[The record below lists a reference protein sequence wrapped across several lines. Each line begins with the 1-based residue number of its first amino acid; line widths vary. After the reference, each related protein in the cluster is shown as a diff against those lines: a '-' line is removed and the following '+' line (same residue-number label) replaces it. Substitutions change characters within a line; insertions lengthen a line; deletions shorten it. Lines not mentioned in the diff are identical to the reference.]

1 MEGPYCA
8 LRLFCS
14 MLNLCFLATGGP
26 GSGKGTQ
33 CSKIVEEFGYAHL
46 SAGDLLRQEV
56 ARGNERGQMIEDLM
70 KEGKLVPRVNI
81 YFSVAEEQSH
91 AEREFHLIDV
101 IQSVI
106 SGQYTGKMKAGFSQE
121 ESNL

>member
-1 MEGPYCA
+1 M
-8 LRLFCS
+8 S
-14 MLNLCFLATGGP
+14 FLATGGP

-70 KEGKLVPRVNI
+70 KEGKLVPQVNI
-81 YFSVAEEQSH
+81 YIIENARGVGGYS
-91 AEREFHLIDV
+91 LIWA
-101 IQSVI
+101 I
-106 SGQYTGKMKAGFSQE
+106 
-121 ESNL
+121 